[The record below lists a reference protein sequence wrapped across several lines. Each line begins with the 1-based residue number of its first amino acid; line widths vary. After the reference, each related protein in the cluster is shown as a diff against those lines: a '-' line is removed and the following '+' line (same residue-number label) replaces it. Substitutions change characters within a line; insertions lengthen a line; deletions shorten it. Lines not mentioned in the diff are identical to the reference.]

1 MKTVL
6 ITGCSSGYGLE
17 TARRFHAEGWNVIA
31 TMRSPRRDILPPAQR
46 LRLLAL
52 DVTDPDS
59 ISAAIAES
67 GPIDALVNNA
77 GVGVVGAF
85 EATPMCHI
93 RKIFDTN
100 VVAALGELLDRLG
113 APGQGGIR

>member
-31 TMRSPRRDILPPAQR
+31 TMRTPRRDILPKSER
-46 LRLLAL
+46 LRVLSL
-52 DVTDPDS
+52 DVTDPES
-59 ISAAIAES
+59 ISAAIEDS

-77 GVGVVGAF
+77 GIGVVGAF
-85 EATPMCHI
+85 EATPMSHI
-93 RKIFDTN
+93 RKVFDTN
-100 VVAALGELLDRLG
+100 TFG
-113 APGQGGIR
+113 